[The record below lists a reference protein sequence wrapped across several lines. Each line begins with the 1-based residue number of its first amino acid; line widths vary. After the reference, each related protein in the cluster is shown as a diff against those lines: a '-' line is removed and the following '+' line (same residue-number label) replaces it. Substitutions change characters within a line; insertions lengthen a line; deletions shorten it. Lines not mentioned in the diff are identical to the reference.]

1 MDPVPIPPSVSDL
14 ERRRLESNIDH
25 DLASLSLSSLPTS
38 TNSNSHSRSFISTSS
53 ASSTNFSVEYPRA
66 ESLSFSAHA
75 QDPYSHLHGP
85 HGTPRAG
92 APASVPSGIS
102 RVSSFGNGNG
112 TIRGEQ
118 SMFVGASPVS
128 TAGHHASAVT
138 LGAGVFGNTNRRRR
152 GGRDD
157 DEDATGVEFDPERSL
172 GRLVGELGKVMGGDR
187 LPTRPASPFSPPRSP
202 SPLPSLHNTQAANLS
217 FTLTRNDPLLSPPS
231 SGGEQSGTVGM
242 GSAYHTTT
250 ARGKSQPD
258 RPPNA
263 NANVGSRFSSLAREI
278 GNDIRAARQAHASAS
293 ATTPAPRRALSD
305 STSHNIQRTPVVK
318 QAYSSKTNGNRVKA
332 LQEEIRRS
340 ASAPVRGA
348 KDQSMDIT
356 GMTNLLATPAKG
368 WEYDTIGKNGE
379 VGGQIGGSI
388 AQTLATL
395 HARLRALETENS
407 VSRRRVKELEDELEK
422 ARSEVEFAK
431 QDGGKRLRDVIGEKS
446 ALEDLVQSLR
456 SHLAR
461 LTVEVEHN
469 KALIAELRVE
479 ASSPKPKQPTPGSP
493 SVKSELQSLRKQIE
507 RLTKEVERL
516 GGIVEE
522 GLETRKKARGERT
535 MRMEKEEMERLV
547 RQVIVEENA
556 ELIKAPNKRNGQQTE
571 DGGGVTAPSKLRQG
585 LHTAASTSPTLA
597 PPTVQPVRTRPVSQR
612 PTPPPS
618 DDGMDSPTP
627 VSRSNSR
634 ASTTRR
640 VSLTNANANDTPKQS
655 RRRSHKKH
663 DVTGAGPSSPF
674 PSISG
679 EELEAEFFSPSRKA
693 TTASAPTDNQP
704 RGPGRQ
710 GSSRS
715 ASGASNRAT
724 VWASTVNRAGE
735 DEGLPPQTVLA
746 RVVAELED
754 DFVHYK
760 AIYAELA
767 DQYKLLDPAS
777 VSAKRHVLADH
788 LKEVIDTLEQ
798 KADQIGDLYQ
808 LLSFSDRP
816 CGPAEVS
823 PQQTRPGA
831 GGAQER
837 WVGKT
842 VGDVLRMV
850 KDSLGDDV
858 WGRLQDDLGHA
869 NVRNRRRSGG
879 KEV

>member
-38 TNSNSHSRSFISTSS
+38 TNSHSHSFISTSS
-53 ASSTNFSVEYPRA
+53 STASANFSLEYPRA
-66 ESLSFSAHA
+66 ETLSFAA
-75 QDPYSHLHGP
+75 QNPHQHQHHQHHHHMYGP
-85 HGTPRAG
+85 QGTPRAS
-92 APASVPSGIS
+92 AQNKDSTNTRLPSGTG
-102 RVSSFGNGNG
+102 RMSSFDNNG
-112 TIRGEQ
+112 TMRGGEQ

-138 LGAGVFGNTNRRRR
+138 LGAGVFGNASNKRR
-152 GGRDD
+152 GGGGH
-157 DEDATGVEFDPERSL
+157 DEDDSGMGTEFDPERSL
-172 GRLVGELGKVMGGDR
+172 GRLVGELGKVMGGEK

-202 SPLPSLHNTQAANLS
+202 SPLPSMHNTQGASLS

-231 SGGEQSGTVGM
+231 SGGEHSGDDL
-242 GSAYHTTT
+242 H
-250 ARGKSQPD
+250 
-258 RPPNA
+258 
-263 NANVGSRFSSLAREI
+263 
-278 GNDIRAARQAHASAS
+278 AARQAQDRSAALASAP
-293 ATTPAPRRALSD
+293 AAPAPRRALSD
-305 STSHNIQRTPVVK
+305 STSHNIIHKTPVVK
-318 QAYSSKTNGNRVKA
+318 QQAYSKTNGNRVKA
-332 LQEEIRRS
+332 IQEEIRRS

-348 KDQSMDIT
+348 RDQSMDVT
-356 GMTNLLATPAKG
+356 GMTNLMATPAKG
-368 WEYDTIGKNGE
+368 LEYGTIGRNGD
-379 VGGQIGGSI
+379 VGGEGAGNI

-407 VSRRRVKELEDELEK
+407 VSRRRVRELEDELEK
-422 ARSEVEFAK
+422 ARTEVEVAK

-456 SHLAR
+456 RHLAR
-461 LTVEVEHN
+461 LTLEVEKN
-469 KALIAELRVE
+469 KALIGELR
-479 ASSPKPKQPTPGSP
+479 AGSSSPKPKQAAPESP
-493 SVKSELQSLRKQIE
+493 SVKSGLQALRKEIE

-535 MRMEKEEMERLV
+535 MRMEREEMEKLV
-547 RQVIVEENA
+547 RQVIVEENEVLHRA
-556 ELIKAPNKRNGQQTE
+556 KEQRNVRLNDNGQE
-571 DGGGVTAPSKLRQG
+571 AAPSKLRQG
-585 LHTAASTSPTLA
+585 LHAAASSSPTLA
-597 PPTVQPVRTRPVSQR
+597 PPTVQPVRTRPVSHH

-618 DDGMDSPTP
+618 EPSDDGMSSPTP

-634 ASTTRR
+634 TSSTRR
-640 VSLTNANANDTPKQS
+640 ASLADDTPKTS
-655 RRRSHKKH
+655 RRRSHKPH
-663 DVTGAGPSSPF
+663 DVAPGPSSPF
-674 PSISG
+674 PSIIA
-679 EELEAEFFSPSRKA
+679 EEHEAEFFSPSRKA
-693 TTASAPTDNQP
+693 APAPAPTEARGPNLQGSTRTASEE
-704 RGPGRQ
+704 
-710 GSSRS
+710 
-715 ASGASNRAT
+715 
-724 VWASTVNRAGE
+724 VN
-735 DEGLPPQTVLA
+735 DLPPQTVLA

-798 KADQIGDLYQ
+798 KADQIGDLYH

-816 CGPAEVS
+816 ATTAHSNHV
-823 PQQTRPGA
+823 QA
-831 GGAQER
+831 GYNREMQRGER
-837 WVGKT
+837 WVGKS

-858 WGRLQDDLGHA
+858 WERLQDDLGSGA
-869 NVRNRRRSGG
+869 GVGVRNRRRRSGG

>member
-38 TNSNSHSRSFISTSS
+38 TNSHSHSHSHSFISTSS
-53 ASSTNFSVEYPRA
+53 SASTNFSLEYPRA
-66 ESLSFSAHA
+66 ETLSFSA
-75 QDPYSHLHGP
+75 QNPYSNHHMHGP
-85 HGTPRAG
+85 HGT
-92 APASVPSGIS
+92 S
-102 RVSSFGNGNG
+102 RLSSFGNVNGNG
-112 TIRGEQ
+112 TIRGGEQ

-138 LGAGVFGNTNRRRR
+138 LGAGVFGNNNRRR
-152 GGRDD
+152 GGVNEGE
-157 DEDATGVEFDPERSL
+157 DETGLGTEFDPERSL

-231 SGGEQSGTVGM
+231 SGGEHSGSVGM
-242 GSAYHTTT
+242 GSTHNTKAK
-250 ARGKSQPD
+250 GKVQPD
-258 RPPNA
+258 A
-263 NANVGSRFSSLAREI
+263 AVSSRFSSLAREI
-278 GNDIRAARQAHASAS
+278 EGDIRAARQAQSQAQAQ
-293 ATTPAPRRALSD
+293 APRRALSD
-305 STSHNIQRTPVVK
+305 STSHNVQRTPVAK
-318 QAYSSKTNGNRVKA
+318 QFGSKTNGNRVKA
-332 LQEEIRRS
+332 IQEEIRRS

-348 KDQSMDIT
+348 RDQSMDVT
-356 GMTNLLATPAKG
+356 GMTNLMATPAKG
-368 WEYDTIGKNGE
+368 MEYGTIGKNGD
-379 VGGQIGGSI
+379 VGGEAAGSI

-407 VSRRRVKELEDELEK
+407 VSRRRVRELEDELEK
-422 ARSEVEFAK
+422 ARMEVELAK

-456 SHLAR
+456 GHLAR
-461 LTVEVEHN
+461 LTVEVEQN

-479 ASSPKPKQPTPGSP
+479 SSSPKPKQSVAGSP
-493 SVKSELQSLRKQIE
+493 SVKSELQALRKEIE

-535 MRMEKEEMERLV
+535 MRMEKEEMEKLV
-547 RQVIVEENA
+547 RQVLVEENE
-556 ELIKAPNKRNGQQTE
+556 ELVKATKSARRPRLEDNGE
-571 DGGGVTAPSKLRQG
+571 VAAPSKLRQG
-585 LHTAASTSPTLA
+585 LHAAASTSPTLA
-597 PPTVQPVRTRPVSQR
+597 PPTVQPVRKRQVSQH

-618 DDGMDSPTP
+618 DDGMESPTP
-627 VSRSNSR
+627 ASRSSSR
-634 ASTTRR
+634 ASATRR
-640 VSLTNANANDTPKQS
+640 ASLANDTPKPS
-655 RRRSHKKH
+655 RRKSHKANE
-663 DVTGAGPSSPF
+663 VAGGPSSPF
-674 PSISG
+674 PSIIG

-693 TTASAPTDNQP
+693 ATASAPVTTEL
-704 RGPGRQ
+704 RGPSRQ
-710 GSSRS
+710 VSSGSDSGASKRATLS
-715 ASGASNRAT
+715 ASGRVLNRA
-724 VWASTVNRAGE
+724 AEEQS
-735 DEGLPPQTVLA
+735 LPPQTVLA

-788 LKEVIDTLEQ
+788 LKEVIDTLEK

-808 LLSFSDRP
+808 LLSYSDRP
-816 CGPAEVS
+816 SSSASGHRDERYN
-823 PQQTRPGA
+823 QHRA
-831 GGAQER
+831 GDGQER
-837 WVGKT
+837 WIGKS

-858 WGRLQDDLGHA
+858 WGRLQDDLGSA
-869 NVRNRRRSGG
+869 GTRVRHRRRSGG